1 MIFPFL
7 FCRPV
12 PLCSVVVI
20 NSQLDKLEGRKL
32 FLSCN
37 VRSVDEKTL
46 YSEATGKKLPLAIL
60 SLVSAVWVFFCL
72 GRGGVGLVWF
82 GFLTHACP
90 EILNSLSCR
99 EQAVLIHCF
108 PVSLKIIVMCLLT
121 HFQDFIPKVY

>member
-60 SLVSAVWVFFCL
+60 FGFSCL
-72 GRGGVGLVWF
+72 GFFLFGEGWGWFGLVWF
-82 GFLTHACP
+82 FNPCMP
-90 EILNSLSCR
+90 RNS
-99 EQAVLIHCF
+99 
-108 PVSLKIIVMCLLT
+108 
-121 HFQDFIPKVY
+121 